1 MVEPVQLFGV
11 EDGGGLAQTVEIEG
25 LDQLLLGEE
34 LLVAVLF
41 HVRAPAQQGDE
52 VDDRVLDVALR
63 EQILKAG
70 VAVALAQLAA
80 GVLHDGAQVDVGG
93 LFPAEGLVEQVVLGR
108 GAQVLGAA
116 HDVGDAHQMVV
127 DHVGEVVGGQAVLLD
142 EHVVV
147 QRVAGG
153 LHVAVERVVKAGGAG
168 QGNVLPDDEGL
179 AGLHAAQGL
188 LLGNVQTVLVVLPLL
203 ALGGRRVPAL
213 LQFFLGAEAGI
224 GRALLHQ
231 LQRVGHIQ
239 IPPLGLDVG
248 TVIAAHVR
256 AFVIVQPGQTHT
268 LVDHVHRARNL
279 PFLVGILNA
288 QDELAAVLTGE
299 QVGIQGGAQ
308 AAQMQ
313 VAGGAGS
320 ETSTNGHGR
329 AS

>member
-1 MVEPVQLFGV
+1 M
-11 EDGGGLAQTVEIEG
+11 
-25 LDQLLLGEE
+25 
-34 LLVAVLF
+34 
-41 HVRAPAQQGDE
+41 
-52 VDDRVLDVALR
+52 
-63 EQILKAG
+63 
-70 VAVALAQLAA
+70 
-80 GVLHDGAQVDVGG
+80 
-93 LFPAEGLVEQVVLGR
+93 
-108 GAQVLGAA
+108 
-116 HDVGDAHQMVV
+116 
-127 DHVGEVVGGQAVLLD
+127 
-142 EHVVV
+142 
-147 QRVAGG
+147 
-153 LHVAVERVVKAGGAG
+153 AVERIVKAGGAG
-168 QGNVLPDDEGL
+168 QGNVLPNDEGL
-179 AGLHAAQGL
+179 AGLHAAQRFF
-188 LLGNVQTVLVVLPLL
+188 LGDVQAVLVILPLL
-203 ALGGRRVPAL
+203 ALGRRGVPAF

-248 TVIAAHVR
+248 TVITAHVR